1 MYTTAI
7 NEKTSI
13 ETSTLLTCIQQSASI
28 WEISNGFKNRI
39 EKKKKKTKKKVIL
52 VSLVEPGLD

>member
-13 ETSTLLTCIQQSASI
+13 ETSTLLTCIQRVHQYGKLVMVLKTGS
-28 WEISNGFKNRI
+28 
-39 EKKKKKTKKKVIL
+39 EKKLKKKVIP